1 MDDPAKNWKI
11 SQADIAERA
20 FWNDYMKAFEAC
32 IGATTRE
39 EAPWYLVPADDTY
52 TTRLIVSEIIL
63 ELFNG
68 LEMSYP
74 EPSADRQRERQGMRR
89 KLEK

>member
-1 MDDPAKNWKI
+1 M
-11 SQADIAERA
+11 
-20 FWNDYMKAFEAC
+20 
-32 IGATTRE
+32 
-39 EAPWYLVPADDTY
+39 PADDTY

>member
-1 MDDPAKNWKI
+1 MRVSGPRPRRRPRGT
-11 SQADIAERA
+11 S
-20 FWNDYMKAFEAC
+20 
-32 IGATTRE
+32 
-39 EAPWYLVPADDTY
+39 VPANDKY

-74 EPSADRQRERQGMRR
+74 EPSADRQLELQGMRR

>member
-1 MDDPAKNWKI
+1 MPA
-11 SQADIAERA
+11 
-20 FWNDYMKAFEAC
+20 NDK
-32 IGATTRE
+32 
-39 EAPWYLVPADDTY
+39 Y

-74 EPSADRQRERQGMRR
+74 EPSADRQLELQGMRR
-89 KLEK
+89 KLER